1 VRKGPANPVPLD
13 IQFDARLNV
22 FMPPKSPPAQAP
34 VGGEP
39 SQELLGFFLALGDRS
54 RLKIV
59 GLLSQQAHTVEQL
72 SDRVGLSE
80 STVSHHLARL
90 SDAGLVSARAKGHY
104 SVYSLE
110 QGTVSDMARRLLTT
124 ECLPALARDID
135 RDAADRKVLASLIGP
150 DGRFTVLP
158 TQEKKLLVLLRHVL
172 RDFEPGVRYNGKKVD
187 AILSRYSDNATRLRR
202 SLVELGFMESDGV
215 GRDFWRKDTVA
226 S

>member
-1 VRKGPANPVPLD
+1 
-13 IQFDARLNV
+13 
-22 FMPPKSPPAQAP
+22 MPPKSPPLPAP
-34 VGGEP
+34 VGGDP

-59 GLLSQQAHTVEQL
+59 GLLSEQAYTVEQL

-90 SDAGLVSARAKGHY
+90 SEAGLVSARAVGHY

-110 QGTVSDMARRLLTT
+110 LDTVCGMARRLLKT

-135 RDAADRKVLASLIGP
+135 RDASEKRVLASFTGR
-150 DGRFTVLP
+150 DGRFSALP
-158 TQEKKLLVLLRHVL
+158 TQEKKLLVLLRRVL
-172 RDFEPGVRYNGKKVD
+172 RDFEPGLRYNERKVD
-187 AILSRYSDNATRLRR
+187 AILSRYHPDTARLRR
-202 SLVELGFMESDGV
+202 GLVEHGLMEAGGTGYWKKGS
-215 GRDFWRKDTVA
+215 VA